1 MQQKATPSEVSEP
14 RQEQTMSLE
23 GGFYQ
28 RDRSWHPAALTP
40 QYKTSVLRSPQYPLL
55 ALDNTISEMT
65 GPRFGHNKIG
75 PLDNDL
81 IRNFAKT
88 GDAIGQRIIVYGRVL
103 DENARP
109 VPGALVEFWQANAG
123 GRYRHK
129 KETYLAA
136 IDPNFGGCGRA
147 ITDEDGRYWFRTIK
161 PGAYPV
167 AERRQRLAPG
177 AYPLLALRPCLR
189 PAPDHPDVFRGR
201 SDDLAMPDRLDDCG
215 QGGDRPAHRRAR
227 PQRHAAHGRARL
239 QVRHRAARAPLDHV
253 REPDGGEL
261 MFQTLTTLKES
272 PSQTAGPYIHIGATP
287 NWVEITGVWD
297 EDLGLVLVDPET
309 KGERILVKGRI
320 FDGSGHPIKDA
331 LVEIWQADAD
341 GLYNSPEEK
350 RGKADPHF
358 VGWGRQPTDGTTGEY
373 RFETIKPGRV
383 PYKDGRPMAPHITF
397 WIVARGINIGLHT
410 RLYFGD
416 EEAANAECPVL
427 ARIEHKVR
435 LATLIAARSEENG
448 MPTYTF
454 DIHLQGDKETVFFD
468 I

>member
-1 MQQKATPSEVSEP
+1 
-14 RQEQTMSLE
+14 
-23 GGFYQ
+23 
-28 RDRSWHPAALTP
+28 
-40 QYKTSVLRSPQYPLL
+40 
-55 ALDNTISEMT
+55 
-65 GPRFGHNKIG
+65 
-75 PLDNDL
+75 
-81 IRNFAKT
+81 
-88 GDAIGQRIIVYGRVL
+88 
-103 DENARP
+103 
-109 VPGALVEFWQANAG
+109 
-123 GRYRHK
+123 
-129 KETYLAA
+129 
-136 IDPNFGGCGRA
+136 
-147 ITDEDGRYWFRTIK
+147 
-161 PGAYPV
+161 
-167 AERRQRLAPG
+167 
-177 AYPLLALRPCLR
+177 
-189 PAPDHPDVFRGR
+189 
-201 SDDLAMPDRLDDCG
+201 
-215 QGGDRPAHRRAR
+215 
-227 PQRHAAHGRARL
+227 
-239 QVRHRAARAPLDHV
+239 
-253 REPDGGEL
+253 

-358 VGWGRQPTDGTTGEY
+358 VGWGRQPTDGSTGEY

-383 PYKDGRPMAPHITF
+383 PYKDGRPMAPHITV

-427 ARIEHKVR
+427 ARIEHKFR
-435 LATLIAARSEENG
+435 LATLIAARGEENG

-454 DIHLQGDKETVFFD
+454 DIRLQGDKETVFFD